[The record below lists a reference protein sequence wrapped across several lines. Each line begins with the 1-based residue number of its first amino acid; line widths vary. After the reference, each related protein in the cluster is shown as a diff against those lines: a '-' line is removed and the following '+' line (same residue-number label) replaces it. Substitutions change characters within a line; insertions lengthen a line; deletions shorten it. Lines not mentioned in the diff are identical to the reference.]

1 MDDLDFG
8 ECIEF
13 DPGTESDSNGSSGTS
28 LIRSSSS
35 NSNRSNSS
43 QSPEMKRK
51 KKKIDTCDVLEAIL
65 NRPPLIP
72 QPPPYVQDDLT
83 KYLLGLG
90 ATMKTFKPIR
100 LARVKFEL
108 SNIVGKAEIE
118 NATEIENGCQVV
130 YVQNDDAI
138 EINDTL

>member
-1 MDDLDFG
+1 MDDLDLAG
-8 ECIEF
+8 CIEF

-28 LIRSSSS
+28 LIRPSSS
-35 NSNRSNSS
+35 NSNRSST

-72 QPPPYVQDDLT
+72 QPPPFVQDDLT

-100 LARVKFEL
+100 LAHVKFEL

-118 NATEIENGCQVV
+118 NATEIENECQVL